1 MIQPSRFQADLILC
15 DGIFSQCFLGLA
27 GSSSNLFKQLDDALR
42 DYEYYE
48 ETTTL
53 KPVPE
58 VTSDAV
64 NPVTTLVNETNRLML
79 DLNSKYLEVAD
90 QVKKK

>member
-1 MIQPSRFQADLILC
+1 
-15 DGIFSQCFLGLA
+15 
-27 GSSSNLFKQLDDALR
+27 LDDALR

-48 ETTTL
+48 ETTTI
-53 KPVPE
+53 KPVAE

-90 QVKKK
+90 QAKKTLMECPFSTAVHLLSCPSLH

>member
-1 MIQPSRFQADLILC
+1 M
-15 DGIFSQCFLGLA
+15 
-27 GSSSNLFKQLDDALR
+27 DDALR

-48 ETTTL
+48 ETTTI
-53 KPVPE
+53 KPVAE
-58 VTSDAV
+58 VTGDAV

>member
-1 MIQPSRFQADLILC
+1 M
-15 DGIFSQCFLGLA
+15 
-27 GSSSNLFKQLDDALR
+27 SSNLFKQLDDALR

-48 ETTTL
+48 ETTTI
-53 KPVPE
+53 KSVAE
-58 VTSDAV
+58 VTSDAGM

-90 QVKKK
+90 QVIK